1 MTPIHDINV
10 QEVPQQDLGDQDLN
24 PVAAAEWQSG
34 FGEDEVY
41 SKDAEPDREGIQS
54 NRAGEQQS
62 LSRRNK

>member
-1 MTPIHDINV
+1 MTPIYDINV

-41 SKDAEPDREGIQS
+41 SKDVELD
-54 NRAGEQQS
+54 
-62 LSRRNK
+62 